1 MGVRKWKTRRDRHR
15 TPQSGSPPLSE
26 FTYFAYFL
34 LFCFKYRAAFV
45 WWGGGGALLWVF
57 GAVCALSLVV
67 ESRSFSLRCLLLLR
81 LHGSRVPGLQLL
93 WHMGLVA
100 PQHVG
105 SSRARDWTH
114 VSCIFREILN
124 HWTTREVPF
133 ACFWTLISHHSA
145 NSASYRTLS
154 VSKKKP
160 SETSVTFYFSNSR
173 LVRNQKMMDCKGK
186 CITV

>member
-1 MGVRKWKTRRDRHR
+1 MRKWETRRDRHR
-15 TPQSGSPPLSE
+15 TLQSGSPPLSE
-26 FTYFAYFL
+26 FTYFAWFF
-34 LFCFKYRAAFV
+34 LFCFKYRAAFF
-45 WWGGGGALLWVF
+45 WWGWGALLWVF
-57 GAVCALSLVV
+57 GAVCGLSLVV

-154 VSKKKP
+154 VSEKKD
-160 SETSVTFYFSNSR
+160 SETSVTCYFSNSR